1 MQPEDLANA
10 FATFADKVDLMSD
23 VVDRFNEKLAAFNE
37 KTVEAEETTTRSN
50 EEGEEVVPGE
60 DTVSVPPTAVVEE
73 SAEETPNS
81 VLSLIEAL
89 SAWKGE

>member
-37 KTVEAEETTTRSN
+37 KTVEAEETTTRPN
-50 EEGEEVVPGE
+50 EEEVVPGE
-60 DTVSVPPTAVVEE
+60 DTVSVPPTAVAEE
-73 SAEETPNS
+73 SVEETPNS

>member
-1 MQPEDLANA
+1 
-10 FATFADKVDLMSD
+10 MSA

-37 KTVEAEETTTRSN
+37 KTVEAEETTTRQN
-50 EEGEEVVPGE
+50 EEAVVPGE
-60 DTVSVPPTAVVEE
+60 DTVSVPPTAAVEE

>member
-10 FATFADKVDLMSD
+10 FATFADKVDLMSA

-37 KTVEAEETTTRSN
+37 KAVETEEPVTQPT
-50 EEGEEVVPGE
+50 EEVAPVE

-73 SAEETPNS
+73 SVEETPNS

>member
-10 FATFADKVDLMSD
+10 FATFADKVDVMSE
-23 VVDRFNEKLAAFNE
+23 VVDRFNEKLATFNE
-37 KTVEAEETTTRSN
+37 QPVEPAESPTRPN
-50 EEGEEVVPGE
+50 EEVVPVE

-73 SAEETPNS
+73 SVDETPNS

-89 SAWKGE
+89 STWKGE

>member
-10 FATFADKVDLMSD
+10 LATFADKVDLMSD
-23 VVDRFNEKLAAFNE
+23 VVDRFNEKLAAFNG
-37 KTVEAEETTTRSN
+37 KTVEAEEPVTRPT
-50 EEGEEVVPGE
+50 EEEVPGE
-60 DTVSVPPTAVVEE
+60 DTVSVPPTAVAEE

>member
-10 FATFADKVDLMSD
+10 FATFADKVDLMSA
-23 VVDRFNEKLAAFNE
+23 VVDRFNEKLTSFNE
-37 KTVEAEETTTRSN
+37 KTVEAEEPETRPT
-50 EEGEEVVPGE
+50 EEVVSDE
-60 DTVSVPPTAVVEE
+60 AAVPPTAVVGETV
-73 SAEETPNS
+73 EETPNS

>member
-23 VVDRFNEKLAAFNE
+23 VVDRFNKKLVAFNE
-37 KTVEAEETTTRSN
+37 KIVETEENTTQLN
-50 EEGEEVVPGE
+50 EEVVPSE
-60 DTVSVPPTAVVEE
+60 DTGSVPPTAVVEE

>member
-10 FATFADKVDLMSD
+10 FATFADKVDLMSA

-37 KTVEAEETTTRSN
+37 KTVETEEPVTQPT
-50 EEGEEVVPGE
+50 EEVVPVK

-73 SAEETPNS
+73 SVEEPPNS

>member
-23 VVDRFNEKLAAFNE
+23 VVDRFNEKLSVFNE
-37 KTVEAEETTTRSN
+37 QPVEPVETTTRPN
-50 EEGEEVVPGE
+50 EEVVPVE
-60 DTVSVPPTAVVEE
+60 DTVSVPPTAVVGETVE
-73 SAEETPNS
+73 DTPNS

>member
-10 FATFADKVDLMSD
+10 FATFADKVDLMSA

-37 KTVEAEETTTRSN
+37 KTVEAEEPATQTT
-50 EEGEEVVPGE
+50 EEEVPGE
-60 DTVSVPPTAVVEE
+60 DTVSVPPTAVAEE
-73 SAEETPNS
+73 SVEETPNS

>member
-23 VVDRFNEKLAAFNE
+23 VVDRFNEKLATFNE
-37 KTVEAEETTTRSN
+37 KTVEAEETTTRPN
-50 EEGEEVVPGE
+50 EEEVVSGE

>member
-37 KTVEAEETTTRSN
+37 KTVEAEETITRPN
-50 EEGEEVVPGE
+50 EEEVVPGE

>member
-1 MQPEDLANA
+1 VQPEDLANA

-37 KTVEAEETTTRSN
+37 KTVEAEATTTRPN
-50 EEGEEVVPGE
+50 EEEEEVPGE

>member
-37 KTVEAEETTTRSN
+37 KTVEAEEQVTQPT
-50 EEGEEVVPGE
+50 EEVVTGE
-60 DTVSVPPTAVVEE
+60 DTVSVPPTAVAEE
-73 SAEETPNS
+73 SEEETPNS

-89 SAWKGE
+89 SAWKGD

>member
-37 KTVEAEETTTRSN
+37 KTVEAEATTTRPN
-50 EEGEEVVPGE
+50 EEEEVPGE

>member
-1 MQPEDLANA
+1 MQPEELANA

-37 KTVEAEETTTRSN
+37 KTIEAEETTTRPN
-50 EEGEEVVPGE
+50 EEEVVSGE

>member
-37 KTVEAEETTTRSN
+37 KTVEAEEATTRPN
-50 EEGEEVVPGE
+50 EEEVVVSGE

-89 SAWKGE
+89 STWKGE

>member
-37 KTVEAEETTTRSN
+37 KTVEAEETITRSN
-50 EEGEEVVPGE
+50 EEEEVGPGE

>member
-37 KTVEAEETTTRSN
+37 KTVEAEETTTRPN
-50 EEGEEVVPGE
+50 EEEVPGE

>member
-10 FATFADKVDLMSD
+10 FATFADKVDLMSA
-23 VVDRFNEKLAAFNE
+23 VVDRFNEKLTAFNE
-37 KTVEAEETTTRSN
+37 KTVEAEEPETRPT
-50 EEGEEVVPGE
+50 EEAVSDEA
-60 DTVSVPPTAVVEE
+60 TVSVPPTAVVGETV
-73 SAEETPNS
+73 EETPNS

>member
-1 MQPEDLANA
+1 VQPEDLSNA

-37 KTVEAEETTTRSN
+37 KTVEAEETTTRPN
-50 EEGEEVVPGE
+50 EEVVPGE

>member
-23 VVDRFNEKLAAFNE
+23 VVDRFNEKLAAFSE
-37 KTVEAEETTTRSN
+37 RTVEAEETTTRPN
-50 EEGEEVVPGE
+50 EEEEV
-60 DTVSVPPTAVVEE
+60 VPPTAVAEE
-73 SAEETPNS
+73 SVEETPNS
-81 VLSLIEAL
+81 VLSLVEAL

>member
-23 VVDRFNEKLAAFNE
+23 VVDRFNEKLVAFNE
-37 KTVEAEETTTRSN
+37 KTVEAEETTTRPT
-50 EEGEEVVPGE
+50 EEAVSDEA
-60 DTVSVPPTAVVEE
+60 TVAVPPTAVVGETV
-73 SAEETPNS
+73 EETPNS

>member
-37 KTVEAEETTTRSN
+37 KTVEAEETTTRPN
-50 EEGEEVVPGE
+50 EEEVVVPGE

>member
-23 VVDRFNEKLAAFNE
+23 VVDRFNEKLAVFNAQP
-37 KTVEAEETTTRSN
+37 AEPVETTTRPN
-50 EEGEEVVPGE
+50 EEVAPGE

-73 SAEETPNS
+73 SVEGTPNS

>member
-1 MQPEDLANA
+1 MQPEDLSNA

-37 KTVEAEETTTRSN
+37 KTVEAEETTTRPN
-50 EEGEEVVPGE
+50 EEV
-60 DTVSVPPTAVVEE
+60 VPPTAVVEE

>member
-10 FATFADKVDLMSD
+10 FATFADKVDLMSA

-37 KTVEAEETTTRSN
+37 KTVETEEQVTKST
-50 EEGEEVVPGE
+50 EEVVPGE
-60 DTVSVPPTAVVEE
+60 DTVSVPPTAVAEE
-73 SAEETPNS
+73 SVEETPNS

>member
-10 FATFADKVDLMSD
+10 LSTFADKVDLMSA

-37 KTVEAEETTTRSN
+37 RTVENEETVTQPN
-50 EEGEEVVPGE
+50 EEVVPVK

-73 SAEETPNS
+73 SVEETPNS

>member
-37 KTVEAEETTTRSN
+37 KTVGTEELVTQPT
-50 EEGEEVVPGE
+50 EEVVPVE

-73 SAEETPNS
+73 SA
-81 VLSLIEAL
+81 
-89 SAWKGE
+89 

>member
-10 FATFADKVDLMSD
+10 FATFADKVDLMSA
-23 VVDRFNEKLAAFNE
+23 VVDRFNEKLEVFNE
-37 KTVEAEETTTRSN
+37 KTVEVGEPENPPT
-50 EEGEEVVPGE
+50 EEVGDHE
-60 DTVSVPPTAVVEE
+60 DAVSVPPTAGVGETV
-73 SAEETPNS
+73 EETPNS

>member
-10 FATFADKVDLMSD
+10 FATFADKVDLMSA
-23 VVDRFNEKLAAFNE
+23 VVDRFNEKLVTFNE
-37 KTVEAEETTTRSN
+37 QAVEPGETTTRSN
-50 EEGEEVVPGE
+50 EEVVPAE
-60 DTVSVPPTAVVEE
+60 DTISVPPTAVVGETV
-73 SAEETPNS
+73 EETPNS

>member
-23 VVDRFNEKLAAFNE
+23 VVDRFNEKLAVFNE
-37 KTVEAEETTTRSN
+37 QPVEPVETTTRPN
-50 EEGEEVVPGE
+50 EEVVPVE
-60 DTVSVPPTAVVEE
+60 DTVSVPPTAVVGETVE
-73 SAEETPNS
+73 DTPNS

>member
-10 FATFADKVDLMSD
+10 LSTFADKVDLMST

-37 KTVEAEETTTRSN
+37 RPVETEETVTQPN
-50 EEGEEVVPGE
+50 EEVVPVK

-73 SAEETPNS
+73 SEEETPNS

>member
-37 KTVEAEETTTRSN
+37 KTVEAEETTTRPN
-50 EEGEEVVPGE
+50 EEEVVAGE

>member
-23 VVDRFNEKLAAFNE
+23 VVDRFNEKLAAFNK
-37 KTVEAEETTTRSN
+37 KTVEAEETPTRPN
-50 EEGEEVVPGE
+50 EEEVVSGE
-60 DTVSVPPTAVVEE
+60 GTVSVPPTAVVEE

>member
-10 FATFADKVDLMSD
+10 FATFADKVDLMSA
-23 VVDRFNEKLAAFNE
+23 VVDRFNEKLTAFNE
-37 KTVEAEETTTRSN
+37 KTVEAEESVTQPT
-50 EEGEEVVPGE
+50 EEVVPVE

-73 SAEETPNS
+73 SVEETPNS

>member
-37 KTVEAEETTTRSN
+37 KTVEAEATTTRPN
-50 EEGEEVVPGE
+50 EEEEEVPGE

>member
-10 FATFADKVDLMSD
+10 FATFADKVDLMSA
-23 VVDRFNEKLAAFNE
+23 VVDRFNEKLTAFNE
-37 KTVEAEETTTRSN
+37 KTVEAEETTTRPN
-50 EEGEEVVPGE
+50 EKEEVVSGE

-73 SAEETPNS
+73 SAEEPPNS